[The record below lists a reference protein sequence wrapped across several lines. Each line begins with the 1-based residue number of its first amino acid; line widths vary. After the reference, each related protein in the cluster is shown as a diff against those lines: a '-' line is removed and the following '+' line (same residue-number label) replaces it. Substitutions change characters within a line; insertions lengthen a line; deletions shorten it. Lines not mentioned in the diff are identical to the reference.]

1 MSKITVEVTFTEK
14 EFRKL
19 IKDAE
24 FNITDEAK
32 FLKIINSKKFA
43 KTLAADLKLVWGE
56 TNEESHDLDMVIAG
70 LDLDECT
77 EEKEYAYWE

>member
-14 EFRKL
+14 EFRKM

-24 FNITDEAK
+24 FKITDEAK

-43 KTLAADLKLVWGE
+43 KTLAADLKLVWEE

-77 EEKEYAYWE
+77 EEVEYN